1 LAGVETRLT
10 IFGVNSPLHIGG
22 ISEANPPINC
32 TRNNLMPTVE
42 VDGRAIHYLTGVNG
56 VAPERR
62 SIVFV
67 HGAGGNGM
75 VWQNQRRGLD
85 RGVNTICLDLPGH
98 GQSHGAGCITI
109 AEYSRWLIRFIQRLE
124 LSGPILAGHSM
135 GGAVVIEAAIEYPEE
150 MDGLILIG
158 SGARLRVSSEIF
170 QGIEA
175 NFEATASQLVQWC
188 YGPGTSDKVIKW
200 GLEQLL
206 TEQQEVMLDDFK
218 ACNEFDRLSK
228 ISSIKHPALVVC
240 GSEDIMTPPKY
251 SHYLADNL
259 LRATL
264 RIIEGAGHM
273 VMVENAFKANASIL
287 KFLAT
292 F

>member
-1 LAGVETRLT
+1 V
-10 IFGVNSPLHIGG
+10 
-22 ISEANPPINC
+22 
-32 TRNNLMPTVE
+32 PTVD
-42 VDGRAIHYLTGVNG
+42 VDGRTIHYLTGVNG

-98 GQSHGAGCITI
+98 GQSHGAGCTTI
-109 AEYSRWLIRFIQRLE
+109 AEYCRGLIRFIQRLE

-135 GGAVVIEAAIEYPEE
+135 GGAVVLEAAIEYPEE
-150 MDGLILIG
+150 MAGLILIS
-158 SGARLRVSSEIF
+158 SGARLRVSAEIL
-170 QGIEA
+170 QGIEVD
-175 NFEATASQLVQWC
+175 FEATAAQLVQWC
-188 YGPGTSDKVIKW
+188 YGPGTSEKVVKW
-200 GLEQLL
+200 GLDQLL
-206 TEQQEVMLDDFK
+206 KEQPEVVLDDFK
-218 ACNEFDRLSK
+218 ACNEFDRLK
-228 ISSIKHPALVVC
+228 KVSSILHPSLVVC

-251 SHYLADNL
+251 SQYLADNL

-264 RIIEGAGHM
+264 RIINGAGHM
-273 VMVENAFKANASIL
+273 VMVENPFKANASIL

-292 F
+292 L

>member
-1 LAGVETRLT
+1 
-10 IFGVNSPLHIGG
+10 
-22 ISEANPPINC
+22 
-32 TRNNLMPTVE
+32 MPTVE
-42 VDGRAIHYLTGVNG
+42 VDGRVIHYLTGVNG

-109 AEYSRWLIRFIQRLE
+109 AEYSGWLIRFMQRLE

-135 GGAVVIEAAIEYPEE
+135 GGAVVLEAAIEYPEE

-158 SGARLRVSSEIF
+158 TGARLRVSSEIL

-175 NFEATASQLVQWC
+175 DFEATASHLVQGC
-188 YGPGTSDKVIKW
+188 YGSGTSEKVVKW

-206 TEQQEVMLDDFK
+206 AEQPEVILDDFK
-218 ACNEFDRLSK
+218 ACNEFDRLSE
-228 ISSIKHPALVVC
+228 IGSIKHPALVMC
-240 GSEDIMTPPKY
+240 GSEDSMTPPKY
-251 SHYLADNL
+251 SQHLADNL
-259 LRATL
+259 QRATL
-264 RIIEGAGHM
+264 RIIDGAGHM
-273 VMVENAFKANASIL
+273 VMVENAFKVNASIL

-292 F
+292 L

>member
-1 LAGVETRLT
+1 
-10 IFGVNSPLHIGG
+10 
-22 ISEANPPINC
+22 
-32 TRNNLMPTVE
+32 MPTVE

-98 GQSHGAGCITI
+98 GQSHGEGCTKI
-109 AEYSRWLIRFIQRLE
+109 AEYSHWLIRFMQSLE
-124 LSGPILAGHSM
+124 LKGAILAGHSM

-158 SGARLRVSSEIF
+158 TGARHRVSSEIF
-170 QGIEA
+170 QGIEVD
-175 NFEATASQLVQWC
+175 FEATASQVVQWC
-188 YGPGTSDKVIKW
+188 YGPGTSDKVVKW

-206 TEQQEVMLDDFK
+206 AEQPEVMLDDFK

-228 ISSIKHPALVVC
+228 IGSIEHPALVVC
-240 GSEDIMTPPKY
+240 GSEDIMTPPEY

-264 RIIEGAGHM
+264 RIIERAGHM
-273 VMVENAFKANASIL
+273 VMVENPFKANGSIL
-287 KFLAT
+287 KFLASL
-292 F
+292 

>member
-1 LAGVETRLT
+1 
-10 IFGVNSPLHIGG
+10 
-22 ISEANPPINC
+22 
-32 TRNNLMPTVE
+32 MPTVE

-206 TEQQEVMLDDFK
+206 TEQPEVMLDDFK

-273 VMVENAFKANASIL
+273 VMVEDAFRVNASIL

-292 F
+292 L